1 MQPNSH
7 MLQKPELRHA
17 DVCTFS
23 QIMKIKAIALD
34 AKTSQ
39 ERLKKKCALTLTQ
52 KSLINFIDTVC
63 AVLYVFW
70 ISVPSTQ
77 NAALQTYS

>member
-1 MQPNSH
+1 MHIFSDNED
-7 MLQKPELRHA
+7 KGNRIGCE
-17 DVCTFS
+17 DVSGAT
-23 QIMKIKAIALD
+23 
-34 AKTSQ
+34 
-39 ERLKKKCALTLTQ
+39 KKEMRAHTHTKV
-52 KSLINFIDTVC
+52 INFIDTVC